1 LIVAPTGTTAKPSG
15 AKGYALEEAL
25 RNYFLLTGLYVVR
38 GVPVRLEDGD
48 LTDIDLWLCE
58 RSSGSSRRRLIVD
71 AKFRNRPKAVERLFW
86 TKGLSQFLGV
96 DGAYVATT
104 DARQA
109 VRAMA
114 RKIGLS
120 VLDGNDL
127 SRIAGNAKTG
137 ELDRLTE
144 EEFLALVRR
153 VDQARHSRDWSM
165 RLDDAKAGLA
175 FVFGAASANRA
186 LSAVAFFAEQA
197 AVAPAFSE
205 QARIAVRL
213 AFFCASLAAI
223 SIDYV
228 SSEAAFRPLE
238 DRSRLIL
245 NVIRYG
251 HPDRETA
258 MEKVR
263 LASALVEN
271 FAENGAAL
279 GHQVVNRYED
289 DVSRIPA
296 EIIADHITRMSPREL
311 LFNVSREL
319 EEAAY
324 SRSEMGF
331 DALPPEAKALM
342 AVFLDFVGIARA
354 KFAAASPTKR
364 LGLSGVKEVRERDEE
379 AQETPA
385 GPLFDRPK

>member
-1 LIVAPTGTTAKPSG
+1 LIVAPKETMAKATG

-25 RNYFLLTGLYVVR
+25 RNYFLLGGLYVVR
-38 GVPVRLEDGD
+38 SVPVRLEEEDF
-48 LTDIDLWLCE
+48 TDIDLWLCE

-71 AKFRNRPKAVERLFW
+71 AKFRSKPKAAERLFW
-86 TKGLSQFLGV
+86 TKGLSEFLDV

-104 DARQA
+104 DARPT

-127 SRIAGNAKTG
+127 HRISGAG

-144 EEFLALVRR
+144 EEFLTLVRR
-153 VDQARHSRDWSM
+153 VDQARHSRDWVI
-165 RLDDAKAGLA
+165 RLDDAKSSLA
-175 FVFGAASANRA
+175 SSFGAASANRG
-186 LSAVAFFAEQA
+186 LSAFAFFAEQS
-197 AVAPAFSE
+197 AVAPALSE
-205 QARIAVRL
+205 QARAAVRL
-213 AFFCASLAAI
+213 AFFCASLVAI

-228 SSEAAFRPLE
+228 SSEAAFRPAE
-238 DRSRLIL
+238 DRNRLIL
-245 NVIRYG
+245 NVIRHG

-263 LASALVEN
+263 LASALIED

-279 GHQVVNRYED
+279 SHQVLNRYED
-289 DVSRIPA
+289 AVSRIPA

-319 EEAAY
+319 EDAAY
-324 SRSEMGF
+324 SRSEKGF
-331 DALPPEAKALM
+331 DALPSEAKALM
-342 AVFLDFVGIARA
+342 AVFLDFVGVGRT
-354 KFAAASPTKR
+354 KFAEASTKQA
-364 LGLSGVKEVRERDEE
+364 GLSGAKKVLGQDEGL
-379 AQETPA
+379 QEKPV
-385 GPLFDRPK
+385 GPLFNPTK